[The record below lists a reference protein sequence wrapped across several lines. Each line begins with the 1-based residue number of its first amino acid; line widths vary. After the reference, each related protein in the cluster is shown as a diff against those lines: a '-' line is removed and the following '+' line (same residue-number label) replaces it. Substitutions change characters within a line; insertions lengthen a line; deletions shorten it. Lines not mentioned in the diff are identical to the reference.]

1 MAGLGAYALISSL
14 INLVATLLPEVKN
27 TFFGPSSSSSAQALD
42 ARAVEADLGRL
53 ERMLKRIKA
62 TLYDAEERNIQDQ
75 SVRLWLKEI
84 RELGHEAQDVLE
96 EYMYEVYRAQ
106 VEARK
111 ASKQNPIKGGLNLS
125 AVNSVQ
131 IHSDMVDRIRAIKDR
146 FEEIEKDREALCL
159 PEEDAPRRKNMR
171 HTPSPTS
178 PLIEQKSLFGREKEK
193 KKIIDLLLIDG
204 EGFSVLPLVGKG
216 GIGKTTVAQLV
227 YNDQRV
233 KFFFDMVGWVCV
245 SNDFSFERIIQ
256 DIFESLTKTGCNVK
270 SSSVLMEEL
279 GKMVRGK
286 NVFLV
291 LDDVWNEEK
300 RLWEP
305 LRMTLMQATKATILV
320 TTRNFSVARIIQ
332 TMEPLQLEYLSYDNC
347 WLLFSHYAIQGN
359 DPSNQ
364 EELVEIG
371 KKIVKK
377 CNGLPLAVK
386 SIATLL
392 CHEKELQS
400 WVEILQSN
408 LWESEARDEV
418 LAPLQ
423 ISYEHLPIYLKP
435 CLLLCSMFPKD
446 HEYSMN
452 LMSRL
457 WIANGYIE
465 PNGRKPIEE
474 VAADYTKEL
483 YERSFFD
490 PYNIKLDEYCLPT
503 DTTFKLHDMVH
514 DLALL
519 NSENTCY
526 SVGEGE
532 ELFISNEVCHV
543 YLSKESWE
551 LPELLSSKGIPFV
564 QTLILRNLWIIGN
577 ENQINVNSLLKAER
591 LRALGLEN
599 TNLLP
604 FSLGNMKHLR
614 YLCVDGTIDKRLTP
628 SIFSCYSLRIL
639 IIDLKWHHMDLHGIE
654 NLINL
659 EIFKLYK
666 RDMLVQLPE
675 SMGLLKRLRVLEIMG
690 GTENFEL
697 PKCIGNLVELNRL
710 VISGTNLTELPD
722 SICGLSNLTELI
734 IQTSLKALP
743 KDFGNLTNLQ
753 FFFLGNLFCHIPLG
767 CGKLIPSCTLNVCN
781 LMTQP
786 DSCHG
791 AVGWLKEFS
800 DLKGALVISDIR
812 NITSIDDVRNA
823 NLISM
828 RNLETLSLIWDKWDY
843 QNSFFFTG
851 NVSLWNLPDHLD
863 VPQEY
868 WSKKGLL
875 GISIDFSKNYKRLRR
890 KDKDILE
897 NFQPHRNLKNLHIT
911 YYRGWEFPRWM
922 EDPLSCSSLVKF
934 WIKTCPLIT
943 SLPLGN
949 VFTLKHLYIDDC
961 YRLLHLKRESLPS
974 LLTHLIIVDCN
985 SLTEVSSPSLLKH
998 LTINGCSSLVKVAL
1012 SESLVELEIFCC
1024 DLLESLSTV
1033 DLKMLET
1040 ASESSEFAS
1049 DYCHF
1054 EPSNKLKRFPALKNL
1069 KIDSC
1074 RSLVIR
1080 ANQLV
1085 LEEDCEVYIYCCEN
1099 LKDWCREHNYTDAL
1113 FDSQEEFLPTEI
1125 EDESFD
1131 HAWDDEMES
1140 FISIQLE
1147 SWQPPI
1153 SLHLPLNTPLK
1164 LTLVVIVKAVRIA
1177 HYKIAYCKSPTYN
1190 NRCVNK
1196 LSKLRRFNAN
1206 MKYSMLI

>member
-1 MAGLGAYALISSL
+1 MTGLGAYALISSL
-14 INLVATLLPEVKN
+14 INLVSNLLPEVKN
-27 TFFGPSSSSSAQALD
+27 TFFAPSSSSSAQEPD
-42 ARAVEADLGRL
+42 ARVIEADLRRL
-53 ERMLKRIKA
+53 ERMLARIKA

-84 RELGHEAQDVLE
+84 RELGHEAEYVLE

-111 ASKQNPIKGGLNLS
+111 ASEQNPIKGGHNLTG
-125 AVNSVQ
+125 VNSVQ
-131 IHSDMVDRIRAIKDR
+131 IPYDMVDRIRVIKSR
-146 FEEIEKDREALCL
+146 FEEIENDRKALCL
-159 PEEDAPRRKNMR
+159 REEDAPRRKMMR

-193 KKIIDLLLIDG
+193 KKITDLLLIDG

-227 YNDQRV
+227 YNDARV
-233 KFFFDMVGWVCV
+233 KNSFDMVGWVCV

-256 DIFESLTKTGCNVK
+256 DAIESITKTGCNIK
-270 SSSVLMEEL
+270 SSSVLMDEL
-279 GKMVRGK
+279 RKIVRGK
-286 NVFLV
+286 KIFPV

-305 LRMTLMQATKATILV
+305 LRMTLMQARKATILV
-320 TTRNFSVARIIQ
+320 TTRNISVARIIQ

-364 EELVEIG
+364 EEFVEIG

-386 SIATLL
+386 SIASLL
-392 CHEKELQS
+392 GHEKELQS

-408 LWESEARDEV
+408 LWESEAGDEV

-423 ISYEHLPIYLKP
+423 ISYERLPFYLKP

-452 LMSRL
+452 LMSTL

-474 VAADYTKEL
+474 VAAYYTKEL
-483 YERSFFD
+483 YERSFLD
-490 PYNIKLDEYCLPT
+490 HYNIKLDEYCLPT

-519 NSENTCY
+519 NSANTCC

-532 ELFISNEVCHV
+532 EPFISKEVCHL
-543 YLSKESWE
+543 YSSKESWE
-551 LPELLSSKGIPFV
+551 LHELLSSKSIPFV
-564 QTLILRNLWIIGN
+564 QTLILRNLWNIGI
-577 ENQINVNSLLKAER
+577 ENQINVNSLLKAEH
-591 LRALGLEN
+591 LRALDLEN
-599 TNLLP
+599 TYPLP
-604 FSLGNMKHLR
+604 FSFGNMKHLR
-614 YLCVDGTIDKRLTP
+614 YLCVDGAIFKRVTP
-628 SIFSCYSLRIL
+628 QSIFSCYSLRIL
-639 IIDLKWHHMDLHGIE
+639 IIDLKWYYMELHGIE

-666 RDMLVQLPE
+666 RDMSVQLPE
-675 SMGLLKRLRVLEIMG
+675 SVGLLKRLRVLEIMG

-710 VISGTNLTELPD
+710 VIRGTNLTELPD
-722 SICGLSNLTELI
+722 SICGLTNLKELI

-743 KDFGNLTNLQ
+743 KDFGNLTNLE
-753 FFFLGNLFCHIPLG
+753 FFFLGNLFCHIPLS
-767 CGKLIPSCTLNVCN
+767 CGKLIPSCTLNVYN
-781 LMTQP
+781 QMTQP

-828 RNLETLSLIWDKWDY
+828 RNLETLSLIWDKWDF

-851 NVSLWNLPDHLD
+851 IASLWNVLPDD
-863 VPQEY
+863 PEVY

-875 GISIDFSKNYKRLRR
+875 GISIGFSKNCKCLR
-890 KDKDILE
+890 KKGKDILE
-897 NFQPHRNLKNLHIT
+897 NFQPHRNLKNLHIS
-911 YYRGWEFPRWM
+911 YYHGWEFPRWM
-922 EDPLSCSSLVKF
+922 GDPLSCSSLVKF

-949 VFTLKHLYIDDC
+949 VLTLKHLYIDDC
-961 YRLLHLKRESLPS
+961 SRLLHLKRESLPS
-974 LLTHLIIVDCN
+974 LLTHLAIEDCN
-985 SLTEVSSPSLLKH
+985 SLVEVSSPSLLKH

-1012 SESLVELEIFCC
+1012 SESLVELEISCC
-1024 DLLESLSTV
+1024 DMLESLSTV
-1033 DLKMLET
+1033 DLKMQET

-1054 EPSNKLKRFPALKNL
+1054 EPSNELKRFPALKNL

-1099 LKDWCREHNYTDAL
+1099 LKDWCCEHNYADAL
-1113 FDSQEEFLPTEI
+1113 FESQEEILPTEI
-1125 EDESFD
+1125 EGAVVDCIKQLYFNIFVLQETST
-1131 HAWDDEMES
+1131 H
-1140 FISIQLE
+1140 FIFIRQ
-1147 SWQPPI
+1147 
-1153 SLHLPLNTPLK
+1153 
-1164 LTLVVIVKAVRIA
+1164 
-1177 HYKIAYCKSPTYN
+1177 
-1190 NRCVNK
+1190 
-1196 LSKLRRFNAN
+1196 
-1206 MKYSMLI
+1206 